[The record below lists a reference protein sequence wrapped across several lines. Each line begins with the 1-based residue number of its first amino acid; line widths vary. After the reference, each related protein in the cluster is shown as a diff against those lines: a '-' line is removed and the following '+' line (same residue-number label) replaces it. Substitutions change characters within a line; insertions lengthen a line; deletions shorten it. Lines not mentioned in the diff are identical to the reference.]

1 MGRGPYPIAAI
12 LPSMS
17 SACLNLV
24 EGDEG
29 ASFGYDPRFE
39 LNGRNDARDVV
50 AQLELFVHPGVVVEV
65 RVCDVLE
72 LRPADFFGK
81 SCLSNLMRVVEN
93 GRIAG
98 SLPCQGIGIPLLVA
112 CLSLQYGVKQL
123 RG

>member
-1 MGRGPYPIAAI
+1 MRAP
-12 LPSMS
+12 PS
-17 SACLNLV
+17 
-24 EGDEG
+24 GTT
-29 ASFGYDPRFE
+29 PRFE
-39 LNGRNDARDVV
+39 LSGRNDARDVV
-50 AQLELFVHPGVVVEV
+50 AQLEPLAHPGVVVEV

-72 LRPADFFGK
+72 LHPAEFFGK
-81 SCLSNLMRVVEN
+81 SCLSDLMRVVEN

>member
-1 MGRGPYPIAAI
+1 MRAP
-12 LPSMS
+12 PS
-17 SACLNLV
+17 
-24 EGDEG
+24 GTT
-29 ASFGYDPRFE
+29 PRFE
-39 LNGRNDARDVV
+39 LNGRNDALDVV

-72 LRPADFFGK
+72 LRPAEFFGK